1 MDWEGKEE
9 MDWEGCGWRWHEEG
23 EGSGHTDESSC
34 EEAVL
39 RRAVWTHVK
48 LQYK

>member
-23 EGSGHTDESSC
+23 EGTATRMRAPVRKQSSGAQSG
-34 EEAVL
+34 L
-39 RRAVWTHVK
+39 M
-48 LQYK
+48 